1 MSAFLLKLESL
12 CFDYALNRLQQIEC
26 LILRQLNMLVQE
38 VAWLK
43 NLIEFADSVADL
55 QQS

>member
-12 CFDYALNRLQQIEC
+12 CFDYVLNRLQQIEC